1 VVLWWGYTLLTDE
14 KREVRLY
21 AGQGVEEYEMVA
33 DTELPDFPTPVMV
46 TDRKGRAKWTVS
58 IPPDADFPLEP
69 NVYAEICEQNVEVAS
84 RVAGLHALAH
94 KYTGDEE
101 YYYVDSNF
109 MDVKDAEELGLL
121 PGVKA
126 KTNMREKGMVGEVM
140 DSLVEA
146 EVCEK
151 SLTFVMETQDAGL
164 GGTLMMLWMAYGLA
178 KKEGRE
184 FFVDDSRW

>member
-1 VVLWWGYTLLTDE
+1 MFWWGYTILTGGNGEIKVHTDS
-14 KREVRLY
+14 
-21 AGQGVEEYEMVA
+21 GVGEYEMVA
-33 DTELPDFPTPVMV
+33 DTELPDFPTPVMI

-58 IPPDADFPLEP
+58 IPPDAEFPLEP
-69 NVYAEICEQNVEVAS
+69 KVYAEICEQNVEVAS
-84 RVAGLHALAH
+84 TVADLQSLSH
-94 KYTGDEE
+94 KFRGGED
-101 YYYVDSNF
+101 YYHVDSNF

-121 PGVKA
+121 PGVTA
-126 KTNMREKGMVGEVM
+126 KTNMKEHGMVGEVM
-140 DSLVEA
+140 DSLVIE

-151 SLTFVMETQDAGL
+151 TLTFVMETQDAGL